1 VRRIAHNADCGGCYR
16 GRISSTFIMTG
27 TLLSIE
33 HIKYLV
39 KNIESCPTMIKATK
53 FNAKI
58 GKNGANVN

>member
-1 VRRIAHNADCGGCYR
+1 
-16 GRISSTFIMTG
+16 MTG